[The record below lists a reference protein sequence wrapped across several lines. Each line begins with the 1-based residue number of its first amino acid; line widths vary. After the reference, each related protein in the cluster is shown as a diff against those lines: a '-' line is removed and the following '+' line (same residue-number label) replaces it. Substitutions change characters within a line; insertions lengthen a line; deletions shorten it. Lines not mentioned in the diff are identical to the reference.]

1 MARMM
6 KFGKSIGAVLLAGS
20 LIIGGMGL
28 SGVLKGPEK
37 AYAADEVQKNIVSVV
52 GKGELAIKPDIVYLS
67 IGVTTTA
74 DTAQEAQKGTA
85 AKIAKLTALFKTT
98 WGIADKDIQ
107 STQFYVQPNYV
118 YNEKE
123 GQQVK
128 GYNAQHTL
136 KISYRDLTKV
146 GQLLDAAS
154 TAGANNIGNASFAI
168 EDPSAFE
175 AQVIEKAML
184 NADVK
189 AAAIAKAAKRGLGQ
203 VVTVIQSDDGNNPVI
218 YMESAKMANASA
230 DSAAGSSVEPGEVKV
245 TTQLSV
251 TYELK

>member
-1 MARMM
+1 MASM
-6 KFGKSIGAVLLAGS
+6 KKWGKSLGAVLLAGS
-20 LIIGGMGL
+20 LMIGGMGL
-28 SGVLKGPEK
+28 SGVFQGPEK
-37 AYAADEVQKNIVSVV
+37 AFAEDVQKNIVSVT
-52 GKGELAIKPDIVYLS
+52 GKGELSIKPDIVYLS
-67 IGVTTTA
+67 IGVNTTA
-74 DTAQEAQKGTA
+74 ATAQEAQKGTA
-85 AKIAKLTALFKTT
+85 AKITKLTALLKTT

-128 GYNAQHTL
+128 GYNAMHTL
-136 KISYRDLTKV
+136 QVSYRDLTKV

-154 TAGANNIGNASFAI
+154 AAGANSIGNAQFAI

-218 YMESAKMANASA
+218 FTEGAKMANASA

>member
-1 MARMM
+1 MR
-6 KFGKSIGAVLLAGS
+6 KWGKSIGAVLLAGS
-20 LIIGGMGL
+20 LMIGGMGL

-37 AYAADEVQKNIVSVV
+37 AYADEVQKNIVNVV
-52 GKGELAIKPDIVYLS
+52 GKGELSIKPDIAYLS

-74 DTAQEAQKGTA
+74 ETAQEAQKGTA
-85 AKIAKLTALFKTT
+85 AKVSKLTALFKTT

-107 STQFYVQPNYV
+107 STQFYVQPNYT
-118 YNEKE
+118 YSEKD
-123 GQQVK
+123 GQKVK

-136 KISYRDLTKV
+136 EVAYRDLTKV

-154 TAGANNIGNASFAI
+154 ATGANNIGNVRFAI

-175 AQVIEKAML
+175 AQVIEKAMQ

-189 AAAIAKAAKRGLGQ
+189 AAAIAKAAKRGVGQ
-203 VVTVIQSDDGNNPVI
+203 VVTVVQSDDGNNPVV
-218 YMESAKMANASA
+218 YAEAAQKMAM
-230 DSAAGSSVEPGEVKV
+230 DSAAGSSVEPGQVKV
-245 TTQLSV
+245 TTQLNV

>member
-1 MARMM
+1 MASMR
-6 KFGKSIGAVLLAGS
+6 KWGKSIGSVLLAAS
-20 LIIGGMGL
+20 LMIGGMGL
-28 SGVLKGPEK
+28 SGVVKGPEK
-37 AYAADEVQKNIVSVV
+37 AYADEVQKNIVNVV
-52 GKGELAIKPDIVYLS
+52 GKGELSIKPDIAYLS
-67 IGVTTTA
+67 IGVSTTA

-85 AKIAKLTALFKTT
+85 AKITKLNALFKTT

-107 STQFYVQPNYV
+107 STQFYVQPNYT
-118 YNEKE
+118 YSEKD
-123 GQQVK
+123 GQKVK

-136 KISYRDLTKV
+136 EVSYRDLTKV

-154 TAGANNIGNASFAI
+154 AAGANNIGNVRFAI

-175 AQVIEKAML
+175 AQAIEKAMQ

-189 AAAIAKAAKRGLGQ
+189 ASAIAKASKRGLGQ
-203 VVTVIQSDDGNNPVI
+203 VVTVVQSDDGNHPVV
-218 YMESAKMANASA
+218 YAEAASVQKMSMDNN
-230 DSAAGSSVEPGEVKV
+230 AGSSVEPGQVKV

>member
-1 MARMM
+1 MNRW
-6 KFGKSIGAVLLAGS
+6 GKSIGSVLLAGS
-20 LIIGGMGL
+20 LMIGGMGL
-28 SGVLKGPEK
+28 SEGFKGPQT
-37 AYAADEVQKNIVSVV
+37 AYADEVQKNIVNVV
-52 GKGELAIKPDIVYLS
+52 GKGELSIKPDIAYLS
-67 IGVTTTA
+67 IGVSTTA

-85 AKIAKLTALFKTT
+85 GKIAKLTALFKTT
-98 WGIADKDIQ
+98 WGVADKDIQ
-107 STQFYVQPNYV
+107 STQFNVQPNYT
-118 YNEKE
+118 YTEKD
-123 GQQVK
+123 GQKVK

-136 KISYRDLTKV
+136 QVSYRDLTKV

-154 TAGANNIGNASFAI
+154 TAGANNIGNVRFAI

-175 AQVIEKAML
+175 AQVIDKAMQ

-203 VVTVIQSDDGNNPVI
+203 VVTVIQNDDGNHPVV
-218 YMESAKMANASA
+218 YAEANMQKASM

-245 TTQLSV
+245 TTLLNV